1 MALSYVGVRTKS
13 RRLNYNSG
21 GYTTRPLFKGS
32 NVWIVST
39 GLQNRWR
46 DIEDKK
52 IQKQKPKTLGQF
64 VVYNQKQELIRKALR
79 G

>member
-1 MALSYVGVRTKS
+1 MAQSYVGVRTKS

-21 GYTTRPLFKGS
+21 GYATRPLFKGS

-46 DIEDKK
+46 NVEDKK
-52 IQKQKPKTLGQF
+52 TQKPKTLGQL
-64 VVYNQKQELIRKALR
+64 VTYNQKQELIRKALR